1 MEEFIFYIIAIV
13 ALGSWLFYKVKTD
26 KNLYIDWMEDEQ

>member
-13 ALGSWLFYKVKTD
+13 ALGGWLFYKVKTD
-26 KNLYIDWMEDEQ
+26 NGLYIDWMEDEQ